1 MLDDMKSIQTRTN
14 ELLEFLLATVK
25 RSNVIL
31 VVVTGVNILTILVL
45 AWFLVVT

>member
-1 MLDDMKSIQTRTN
+1 MLDDMKIIQMRTN
-14 ELLEFLLATVK
+14 ELLSFLLETVK